1 MIGKEL
7 ADRLFEALA
16 QGTPGDDPALVDE
29 MAAAIATLSTDET
42 WRFVFNAGA
51 KDRGHANIEAFRT
64 FNAAIAKRS
73 EFKDAISAMHA
84 APRPA
89 DLPQPAA

>member
-1 MIGKEL
+1 MIGKKL

-16 QGTPGDDPALVDE
+16 QGIPGDDPALVNE
-29 MAAAIATLSTDET
+29 MAIAIATLSTDEM
-42 WRFVFNAGA
+42 WRFVFTAGT
-51 KDRGHANIEAFRT
+51 KDRGHEHVEMFRT
-64 FNAAIAKRS
+64 FNACIAKRQ
-73 EFKDAISAMHA
+73 EFKDALSAMHA

>member
-1 MIGKEL
+1 MTGKEL
-7 ADRLFEALA
+7 ADKLFEAFA

-29 MAAAIATLSTDET
+29 MAKEISGLSTDET
-42 WRFVFNAGA
+42 WRFVFSAGT
-51 KDRGHANIEAFRT
+51 KDRHDGLDTFRT
-64 FNAAIAKRS
+64 FNVAIAKRQ

-84 APRPA
+84 SPRPA